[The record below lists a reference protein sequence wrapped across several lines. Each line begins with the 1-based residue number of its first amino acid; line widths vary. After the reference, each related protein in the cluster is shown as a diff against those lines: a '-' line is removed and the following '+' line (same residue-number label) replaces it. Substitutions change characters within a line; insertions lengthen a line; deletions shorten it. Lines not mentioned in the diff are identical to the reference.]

1 MVPQALEPRQQLFLF
16 LLLIRG
22 INLPPKAAPPPPP
35 PVQSTGV
42 PPSQERS
49 HTDYKERRHQP
60 GPKQLSRPL
69 PNSGAASC
77 FTSWCRSSGSQ
88 GRRQAGKRSRIAG
101 FPPQTLIGQD
111 LPLQKECA
119 LLSPPPPRLSSC
131 HHFLPWSYLQSN
143 FGWPSRG
150 LDPQEYGSAPSRW
163 VCGGSHKQRILLTH
177 HYLHFFLLPGQLP
190 RGGKG

>member
-49 HTDYKERRHQP
+49 QTDYKERRHQP
-60 GPKQLSRPL
+60 GPKQLSWPL

-77 FTSWCRSSGSQ
+77 FTSGVEAVVPRAKGRLVKGARS
-88 GRRQAGKRSRIAG
+88 
-101 FPPQTLIGQD
+101 QD
-111 LPLQKECA
+111 
-119 LLSPPPPRLSSC
+119 
-131 HHFLPWSYLQSN
+131 
-143 FGWPSRG
+143 
-150 LDPQEYGSAPSRW
+150 
-163 VCGGSHKQRILLTH
+163 
-177 HYLHFFLLPGQLP
+177 FLLRL
-190 RGGKG
+190 